1 MRRIGFIYKLL
12 RNGSEFARLSP
23 IDGNEPNLAMTR
35 SAEKKMRFSGVFSST
50 AIGPSGGAKEINWY
64 SDEIQPTLVV
74 NGVEH
79 PLCVI
84 MPSSPIEQGNGLSKR
99 LSVDGYDRCA
109 RVETVHTEEVVHFSS
124 GTEYVAAI
132 TQTLSAAGINSV
144 ISTPSSAK
152 LQEDREDW
160 NVGTPL
166 LKIVNDLLSEIN
178 YAPLWFDPHGNAIL
192 QPAITPSVST
202 IDHILSDSPRDSRT
216 EKIERL
222 LPGYSI
228 KTDVYS
234 TPNVFI
240 CVCSN
245 PDKDS
250 DLVAVAVNDN
260 PNSPISTVS
269 RGRRIS
275 KEIRLNNI
283 ASIGELQAYADNLCQ
298 ESMTSS
304 QIISLST
311 ALLPGWGV
319 YDTTAVHYGGI
330 DAICSEESW
339 HMDLKLG
346 GEMRHDL
353 KKVVY
358 NIG

>member
-1 MRRIGFIYKLL
+1 MRRIGLIYKLL
-12 RNGSEFARLSP
+12 RNGSEYARISP
-23 IDGNEPNLAMTR
+23 MDGTAPSLDMTR
-35 SAEKKMRFSGVFSST
+35 SAEKKMRFSAVFSPT

-64 SDEIQPTLVV
+64 SDEIQPTLVI
-74 NGVEH
+74 NGTAY

-84 MPSSPIEQGNGLSKR
+84 VPSSPIEQGDGHLKR

-109 RVETVHTEEVVHFSS
+109 RVETVHTENVLHIPAETAYIS
-124 GTEYVAAI
+124 AI
-132 TQTLSAAGINSV
+132 TQILAAAGIYSV
-144 ISTPSSAK
+144 IATPSPAT

-160 NVGTPL
+160 GVGTPL
-166 LKIVNDLLSEIN
+166 LKVANDLLSEIN
-178 YAPLWFDPHGNAIL
+178 YAPLWFDSRGNAIL
-192 QPAITPSVST
+192 QPVVTPSISN
-202 IDHILSDSPRDSRT
+202 ISHILSDSPRDARI
-216 EKIERL
+216 ERIERL

-275 KEIRLNNI
+275 KEFRLNNI
-283 ASIGELQAYADNLCQ
+283 ASIDDLQAYADNLCR
-298 ESMTSS
+298 ESMTST
-304 QIISLST
+304 QVISLAT

-319 YDTTAVHYGGI
+319 YDTTAVHYGDI

-339 HMDLKLG
+339 HMDLKVG